1 MSDAA
6 LHRLGGEGP
15 DVLLIHGFGA
25 DRLSWLALAPQLFPL
40 ATVWAGEFGGHGVA
54 GNDVGKGTLTD
65 LAAAL
70 EAEIAGRLAKPL
82 VVGHSLGGAVGLVL
96 AARGTVNPTGLLL
109 LAPVGIGEDLDNA
122 FIDQLPELVDGEA
135 ALALLQQLV
144 VRKVLIT
151 RRMADAFVETLADE
165 TRRAA
170 LRTIAASFK
179 SDAVPLLFPPAC
191 PCTVMWGASDA
202 IVPPP
207 NVPTKGLRMLPNVGH
222 LPHVEAVSEVAT
234 AVEELLDG
242 AFPPSDAWI

>member
-40 ATVWAGEFGGHGVA
+40 ATVWAGEFGGHGAA
-54 GNDVGKGTLTD
+54 GNDVGKGTITD

-96 AARGTVNPTGLLL
+96 AARGAVNPTGLLL
-109 LAPVGIGEDLDNA
+109 LAPVGIGDDLDNA

-151 RRMADAFVETLADE
+151 RRMADAFVETLAD
-165 TRRAA
+165 
-170 LRTIAASFK
+170 
-179 SDAVPLLFPPAC
+179 
-191 PCTVMWGASDA
+191 
-202 IVPPP
+202 
-207 NVPTKGLRMLPNVGH
+207 
-222 LPHVEAVSEVAT
+222 
-234 AVEELLDG
+234 
-242 AFPPSDAWI
+242 

>member
-1 MSDAA
+1 M
-6 LHRLGGEGP
+6 
-15 DVLLIHGFGA
+15 
-25 DRLSWLALAPQLFPL
+25 
-40 ATVWAGEFGGHGVA
+40 
-54 GNDVGKGTLTD
+54 
-65 LAAAL
+65 
-70 EAEIAGRLAKPL
+70 AKPL

-96 AARGTVNPTGLLL
+96 AARGAVNPTGLLL
-109 LAPVGIGEDLDNA
+109 LAPVGIGDDLDNA

-170 LRTIAASFK
+170 LRTIAASLK
-179 SDAVPLLFPPAC
+179 SDAVPVLFPPAC

-207 NVPTKGLRMLPNVGH
+207 KVPTNGLRMLPNVGH
-222 LPHVEAVSEVAT
+222 LPHVEAVSEVAS
-234 AVEELLDG
+234 AVKELLDG

>member
-15 DVLLIHGFGA
+15 DILLIHGFGA

-40 ATVWAGEFGGHGVA
+40 ATVWAGEFGGHGAA

-70 EAEIAGRLAKPL
+70 EAEIVGRLAEPL
-82 VVGHSLGGAVGLVL
+82 V
-96 AARGTVNPTGLLL
+96 
-109 LAPVGIGEDLDNA
+109 DNA

-170 LRTIAASFK
+170 LRTIAASLK
-179 SDAVPLLFPPAC
+179 SDAVQVLFPPAC

-207 NVPTKGLRMLPNVGH
+207 NVPPKGLRMLPNVGH
-222 LPHVEAVSEVAT
+222 LPHVEAVSEVAS